1 MRAAPTCGIWILIL
15 ALWSPAAI
23 TGTDLPVLAGR
34 ASVIDGD
41 TLEIHGERIRLSGID
56 APESSQHCE
65 TMAGEAWPCGRRA
78 AQALDREIGTSLV
91 RCEPQSRDRYGRFI
105 ATCSAGAGDLG
116 AWLVR
121 SGWALAYRRYSLAYV
136 DDERAAQVDRAGI
149 WSGLFTAPWDYRAA
163 RR

>member
-1 MRAAPTCGIWILIL
+1 MRTAPACRIWILIL
-15 ALWSPAAI
+15 ALWSLPSIA
-23 TGTDLPVLAGR
+23 GTDPPVLAGR

-41 TLEIHGERIRLSGID
+41 TLEIHGQRIRLSGID
-56 APESSQHCE
+56 APESSQQCE

-78 AQALDREIGTSLV
+78 AQALDRKIGASLV
-91 RCEPQSRDRYGRFI
+91 RCETQSLDRYGRFI

-116 AWLVR
+116 TWLVR

-136 DDERAAQVDRAGI
+136 DEERAAQADRAGI
-149 WSGLFTAPWDYRAA
+149 WSGRFTAPWDYRAA